1 MTRTPT
7 ITNNNIGGTI
17 TTSSRSKTE
26 INSGSDYLIE
36 NSIVERSKDVSKK
49 IGNIINWK
57 TIKWISIKKKN
68 KCTILKQMIWNNHND
83 KNQTRSN
90 R

>member
-17 TTSSRSKTE
+17 TASSRSKTE

-36 NSIVERSKDVSKK
+36 NSSVERSKDVSKK

-57 TIKWISIKKKN
+57 TIK
-68 KCTILKQMIWNNHND
+68 
-83 KNQTRSN
+83 
-90 R
+90 

>member
-26 INSGSDYLIE
+26 IKSGSDYLIE
-36 NSIVERSKDVSKK
+36 NSSVERSKDVSKK

-57 TIKWISIKKKN
+57 TIK
-68 KCTILKQMIWNNHND
+68 
-83 KNQTRSN
+83 
-90 R
+90 